1 MKSEAI
7 QGTIRALRDSAAQLD
22 VRIIEP
28 RTKEYLL
35 RPALNA
41 LRDVETFLLPN
52 ALKAGNGS
60 RAAMWFTMVDFQLAQ
75 AERQIGLAK
84 DLVSNY
90 GTSLQLIV

>member
-7 QGTIRALRDSAAQLD
+7 QGTIKALRDSAAQLEA
-22 VRIIEP
+22 RIIEA

-52 ALKAGNGS
+52 ALKAENGS
-60 RAAMWFTMVDFQLAQ
+60 RAAMWFTMVDSQLAQ
-75 AERQIGLAK
+75 AERQIE
-84 DLVSNY
+84 LVKEMVASY

>member
-7 QGTIRALRDSAAQLD
+7 QSMIKALRDSAAQLD
-22 VRIIEP
+22 ARINEP

-41 LRDVETFLLPN
+41 PSDVETFLLPN
-52 ALKAGNGS
+52 ALKAENGS
-60 RAAMWFTMVDFQLAQ
+60 HAAMWFTLADFQLVQ
-75 AERQIGLAK
+75 AERQIELAK
-84 DLVSNY
+84 DLVANY

>member
-7 QGTIRALRDSAAQLD
+7 QGTITALRDSTAQLD
-22 VRIIEP
+22 ARIIDS

-35 RPALNA
+35 LPALSA

-52 ALKAGNGS
+52 ALKAENGS
-60 RAAMWFTMVDFQLAQ
+60 RAAMWFTMADFQLAQ